1 MNIYT
6 DTNSPFP
13 SQVVSD
19 AEKASLEYGEQVAQA
34 IEQEWFSQGRVSGNR
49 YLTNWNN
56 FHQLRLYARGEQ
68 SIQKY
73 KDELAINGDLSYLNL
88 DWKPVPILS
97 KFVDIVVNGIS
108 SKSYDIKAYAQD
120 PESIKKRT
128 EYASKI
134 YEDMLSKEY
143 LENLKQTLGL
153 DLYQSPSK
161 DIIPENREELELHM
175 QLSYKQ
181 SVEIAEEE
189 AISSVFAQNKYDL
202 IRRRLNMDLV
212 TCGIAAAKTSFN
224 VANGVTV
231 DYVDP
236 AYMIY
241 SYTEDPNFEDIY
253 YVGEIKAI
261 TIPELKKEFPHI
273 SEEELKRIQA
283 QPGNRSYITG
293 WGDYDANTVQVLYF
307 DYKTYHNQVF
317 KIKQTD
323 QGLIKAIEKPDTFN
337 PEPNE
342 NFERVGRSIEVLY
355 SGAKVLGTNTML
367 KWELAQNMS
376 RPFADTTK
384 VKMNYA
390 ICAPRMYKGR
400 IESIVSKCTGFADM
414 IQLTHL
420 KLQQVISRM
429 VPDGVYLDMD
439 GLSEVD
445 LGNGT
450 NYNPAEALN
459 MYFQTGS
466 IVGRSL
472 TQEGDMNPG
481 KVPIQELQ
489 SGSGNAKISSLIQT
503 YQYYLQM
510 IRDVTGLNEARDG
523 SLPDRNTLVGL
534 QKLAANASNV
544 ATRHIVQSSLFLT
557 LKLAENISL
566 KVADALEFPL
576 TKSSLQ
582 NSISTYNIKTL
593 EEVVNLNLHDFGIFL
608 ELEPDEEEKQ
618 QLESNIQIAL
628 QAKNIDVEDAIDLRS
643 IKNLKLANQM
653 LKVKRKEKAKQ
664 DQAAQQANIAAQSQ
678 AQAAAAEKT
687 AMAEVQKQQA
697 ISGAN
702 VEYEKAKSQFEIERM
717 QIQAQLKKQEMQMQH
732 QFDMQLKQVEE
743 EQAQLEQ
750 NIQVAL
756 QAGGIDLEDAID
768 LRQIRNLKLANQM
781 LKVKRRQKAKQDQAN
796 QQANIQAQAQAQAE
810 TAEKTAMAEVQ
821 KQQAISG
828 ANVEYEKAKSE
839 FEKDRMQLQSQLD
852 QQKMMQQHKNDM
864 ELKQLEV
871 QQQQQK
877 EKEIEDRKDK
887 RIKMEGTQQSK
898 MIQQRQTD
906 SPAIDFEAESGLDM
920 SPFM

>member
-6 DTNSPFP
+6 NTNSPFP

-19 AEKASLEYGEQVAQA
+19 AEKASLKYGEQVAQA
-34 IEQEWFSQGRVSGNR
+34 IEQEWFSQGRTSGNR

-56 FHQLRLYARGEQ
+56 FHQLRSYARGEQ

-120 PESIKKRT
+120 PESIKQRT
-128 EYASKI
+128 SYASKI
-134 YEDMLSKEY
+134 YEDMLSDEY
-143 LENLKQTLGL
+143 LTNLKNTLGL
-153 DLYQSPSK
+153 DLYQSP
-161 DIIPENREELELHM
+161 DPNIIPETTEELELHM

-189 AISSVFAQNKYDL
+189 AISSVLAQNKYDL
-202 IRRRLNMDLV
+202 IRRRLNMDLTV
-212 TCGIAAAKTSFN
+212 CGIAAAKTSFN
-224 VANGVTV
+224 TAEGITV

-236 AYMIY
+236 AYMVY
-241 SYTEDPNFEDIY
+241 SYTEDPNFQDIY
-253 YVGEIKAI
+253 YVGELKSI

-273 SEEELKRIQA
+273 SEEELKRIQEM
-283 QPGNRSYITG
+283 PGNRSYITG

-323 QGLIKAIEKPDTFN
+323 QGLVKAIEKPDTFN
-337 PEPNE
+337 PPESDM
-342 NFERVGRSIEVLY
+342 FERVGRSIEVLY
-355 SGAKVLGTNTML
+355 SGAKVLGTDTML
-367 KWELAQNMS
+367 KWELAENMS
-376 RPFADTTK
+376 RPYADTTK

-390 ICAPRMYKGR
+390 ICAPRIYKGR
-400 IESIVSKCTGFADM
+400 IESLVSKCTGFADM

-439 GLSEVD
+439 GLAEVD

-481 KVPIQELQ
+481 KVPIQELSASTGQ
-489 SGSGNAKISSLIQT
+489 GKINSLIST

-544 ATRHIVQSSLFLT
+544 ATRHIVQSSLYLT
-557 LKLAENISL
+557 LKLAENVSL

-576 TKSSLQ
+576 TKASLQ

-593 EEVVNLNLHDFGIFL
+593 SEVVNLNLHDFGIFL

-618 QLESNIQIAL
+618 QLEANIQVAL
-628 QAKNIDVEDAIDLRS
+628 QAGNIDVEDAIDLRG

-653 LKVKRKEKAKQ
+653 LKVKRKQKAKQ
-664 DQAAQQANIAAQSQ
+664 DQANQEANIAAQSE

-687 AMAEVQKQQA
+687 AM
-697 ISGAN
+697 S
-702 VEYEKAKSQFEIERM
+702 
-717 QIQAQLKKQEMQMQH
+717 
-732 QFDMQLKQVEE
+732 
-743 EQAQLEQ
+743 
-750 NIQVAL
+750 
-756 QAGGIDLEDAID
+756 
-768 LRQIRNLKLANQM
+768 
-781 LKVKRRQKAKQDQAN
+781 
-796 QQANIQAQAQAQAE
+796 
-810 TAEKTAMAEVQ
+810 EVQ

-839 FEKDRMQLQSQLD
+839 FEKDRMQLQAQLD
-852 QQKMMQQHKNDM
+852 QQKMMMQHKNDM
-864 ELKQLEV
+864 ELKNVEV
-871 QQQQQK
+871 QGMSEK
-877 EKEIEDRKDK
+877 EKLIEDRKDK
-887 RIKMEGTQQSK
+887 RSKMEATQQSE
-898 MIQQRQTD
+898 MITQRKND
-906 SPAIDFEAESGLDM
+906 SLPINFENENIEMDTTNMLPSL
-920 SPFM
+920 

>member
-6 DTNSPFP
+6 NTNSPFP

-19 AEKASLEYGEQVAQA
+19 AEKASLKYGKQVAQA
-34 IEQEWFSQGRVSGNR
+34 IEQEWFSQGRTSGNR

-56 FHQLRLYARGEQ
+56 FHMLRSYARGEQ

-128 EYASKI
+128 DYASKI
-134 YEDMLSKEY
+134 YEDMLSDEY
-143 LENLKQTLGL
+143 LANLKNVLGL
-153 DLYQSPSK
+153 DLYQSP
-161 DIIPENREELELHM
+161 DPGIIPETTEELELHM

-189 AISSVFAQNKYDL
+189 AISSVLAQNKYDL
-202 IRRRLNMDLV
+202 IRRRLNMDLTV
-212 TCGIAAAKTSFN
+212 CGIAAAKTSFN
-224 VANGVTV
+224 TAEGITV

-236 AYMIY
+236 AYMVY

-253 YVGEIKAI
+253 YVGELKSI

-273 SEEELKRIQA
+273 SEEELKRIQEM
-283 QPGNRSYITG
+283 PGNRSYITG

-323 QGLIKAIEKPDTFN
+323 QGLVKAIEKPDTFN
-337 PEPNE
+337 PPESDM
-342 NFERVGRSIEVLY
+342 FERVGRSIEVLY
-355 SGAKVLGTNTML
+355 SGAKVLGTDTML
-367 KWELAQNMS
+367 KWELAENMS
-376 RPFADTTK
+376 RPYADTTK

-400 IESIVSKCTGFADM
+400 IESLVSKCTGFADM

-439 GLSEVD
+439 GLAEVD

-481 KVPIQELQ
+481 KVPIQELSASTGQ
-489 SGSGNAKISSLIQT
+489 GKINSLIST

-544 ATRHIVQSSLFLT
+544 ATRHIVQSSLYLT

-576 TKSSLQ
+576 TKASLQ

-593 EEVVNLNLHDFGIFL
+593 SEVVNLNLHDFGIFL

-618 QLESNIQIAL
+618 QLEANIQVAL
-628 QAKNIDVEDAIDLRS
+628 QAGNIDVEDAIDLRG

-653 LKVKRKEKAKQ
+653 LKVKRK
-664 DQAAQQANIAAQSQ
+664 
-678 AQAAAAEKT
+678 
-687 AMAEVQKQQA
+687 
-697 ISGAN
+697 
-702 VEYEKAKSQFEIERM
+702 
-717 QIQAQLKKQEMQMQH
+717 
-732 QFDMQLKQVEE
+732 
-743 EQAQLEQ
+743 
-750 NIQVAL
+750 
-756 QAGGIDLEDAID
+756 
-768 LRQIRNLKLANQM
+768 
-781 LKVKRRQKAKQDQAN
+781 QKAKQDQAN
-796 QQANIQAQAQAQAE
+796 QQANIAAQSEAQAAA
-810 TAEKTAMAEVQ
+810 AEKTAMAEVQ

-839 FEKDRMQLQSQLD
+839 FEKDRMQLQAQLD
-852 QQKMMQQHKNDM
+852 QQKMMMQHKNDM
-864 ELKQLEV
+864 ELKKVEV
-871 QQQQQK
+871 EGMSAK
-877 EKEIEDRKDK
+877 EKLIEDRKDK
-887 RIKMEGTQQSK
+887 RSKMEATQQSE
-898 MIQQRQTD
+898 MISQRQNDSLPINFENENVEMDTTD
-906 SPAIDFEAESGLDM
+906 MLPSL
-920 SPFM
+920 

>member
-1 MNIYT
+1 
-6 DTNSPFP
+6 
-13 SQVVSD
+13 
-19 AEKASLEYGEQVAQA
+19 
-34 IEQEWFSQGRVSGNR
+34 
-49 YLTNWNN
+49 
-56 FHQLRLYARGEQ
+56 
-68 SIQKY
+68 
-73 KDELAINGDLSYLNL
+73 
-88 DWKPVPILS
+88 
-97 KFVDIVVNGIS
+97 
-108 SKSYDIKAYAQD
+108 
-120 PESIKKRT
+120 
-128 EYASKI
+128 
-134 YEDMLSKEY
+134 
-143 LENLKQTLGL
+143 
-153 DLYQSPSK
+153 
-161 DIIPENREELELHM
+161 
-175 QLSYKQ
+175 
-181 SVEIAEEE
+181 
-189 AISSVFAQNKYDL
+189 
-202 IRRRLNMDLV
+202 
-212 TCGIAAAKTSFN
+212 
-224 VANGVTV
+224 
-231 DYVDP
+231 
-236 AYMIY
+236 
-241 SYTEDPNFEDIY
+241 
-253 YVGEIKAI
+253 
-261 TIPELKKEFPHI
+261 
-273 SEEELKRIQA
+273 
-283 QPGNRSYITG
+283 
-293 WGDYDANTVQVLYF
+293 
-307 DYKTYHNQVF
+307 
-317 KIKQTD
+317 
-323 QGLIKAIEKPDTFN
+323 
-337 PEPNE
+337 
-342 NFERVGRSIEVLY
+342 
-355 SGAKVLGTNTML
+355 
-367 KWELAQNMS
+367 
-376 RPFADTTK
+376 
-384 VKMNYA
+384 
-390 ICAPRMYKGR
+390 MYKGR

-576 TKSSLQ
+576 TRASLQ

-593 EEVVNLNLHDFGIFL
+593 DEVVNLNLHDFGIFL

-702 VEYEKAKSQFEIERM
+702 VEYEKAKS
-717 QIQAQLKKQEMQMQH
+717 
-732 QFDMQLKQVEE
+732 
-743 EQAQLEQ
+743 
-750 NIQVAL
+750 
-756 QAGGIDLEDAID
+756 
-768 LRQIRNLKLANQM
+768 
-781 LKVKRRQKAKQDQAN
+781 
-796 QQANIQAQAQAQAE
+796 
-810 TAEKTAMAEVQ
+810 
-821 KQQAISG
+821 
-828 ANVEYEKAKSE
+828 E

-852 QQKMMQQHKNDM
+852 QQKMMQKHKNDM
-864 ELKQLEV
+864 ELARL
-871 QQQQQK
+871 QQDATNKREQQR
-877 EKEIEDRKDK
+877 ETAKDK

-898 MIQQRQTD
+898 MITQRKNN
-906 SPAIDFEAESGLDM
+906 SNPINFEMEGKLLSNTQP
-920 SPFM
+920 SI

>member
-6 DTNSPFP
+6 NTNSPFP

-19 AEKASLEYGEQVAQA
+19 AEKASLEYGSQVAQA
-34 IEQEWFSQGRVSGNR
+34 IEQEWFSQGRTSGNR

-56 FHQLRLYARGEQ
+56 FHMLRTYARGEQ

-97 KFVDIVVNGIS
+97 KFVDILVNGIS
-108 SKSYDIKAYAQD
+108 SKTYDIKAYAQD
-120 PESIKKRT
+120 PEAIKKRT
-128 EYASKI
+128 SYASKI

-143 LENLKQTLGL
+143 LENLQQTLGI
-153 DLYQSPSK
+153 DLYQAPSK
-161 DIIPENREELELHM
+161 DLIPETKEELELHM

-189 AISSVFAQNKYDL
+189 AISSILAQNKFDL
-202 IRRRLNMDLV
+202 TKRRLNMDLTV
-212 TCGIAAAKTSFN
+212 CGIAAAKTNFN
-224 VANGVTV
+224 TSNGVTV

-236 AYMIY
+236 AYMVY

-253 YVGEIKAI
+253 YVGELKAI
-261 TIPELKKEFPHI
+261 TIPELKKEFPNI
-273 SEEELKRIQA
+273 TEEELKRIQSM
-283 QPGNRSYITG
+283 PGNRSYVTG
-293 WGDYDANTVQVLYF
+293 WGDYDTNTVQVLYF
-307 DYKTYHNQVF
+307 DYKTYSNQVF

-337 PEPNE
+337 PPEND
-342 NFERVGRSIEVLY
+342 NFERVSRSIEVLY

-367 KWELAQNMS
+367 KWELAENMT

-384 VKMNYA
+384 VRMNYA
-390 ICAPRMYKGR
+390 ICAPRIYKGR

-420 KLQQVISRM
+420 KLQQVLSRM

-439 GLSEVD
+439 GIAEVD

-481 KVPIQELQ
+481 KVPIQELSSSTGQ
-489 SGSGNAKISSLIQT
+489 GKIQSLIST

-544 ATRHIVQSSLFLT
+544 ATRHIVQSSLYLT

-576 TKSSLQ
+576 TRSSLQ
-582 NSISTYNIKTL
+582 NSISTFNVKTL
-593 EEVVNLNLHDFGIFL
+593 NEISNLNLHDFGIFL
-608 ELEPDEEEKQ
+608 ELEPDEEERQ
-618 QLESNIQIAL
+618 QLEANIQIAL
-628 QAKNIDVEDAIDLRS
+628 QAGNIDVEDAIDLRQ

-653 LKVKRKEKAKQ
+653 LKVKRKQKEKQ
-664 DQAAQQANIAAQSQ
+664 DQQVQQANIAAQGE
-678 AQAAAAEKT
+678 AQA
-687 AMAEVQKQQA
+687 
-697 ISGAN
+697 S
-702 VEYEKAKSQFEIERM
+702 
-717 QIQAQLKKQEMQMQH
+717 
-732 QFDMQLKQVEE
+732 
-743 EQAQLEQ
+743 
-750 NIQVAL
+750 
-756 QAGGIDLEDAID
+756 
-768 LRQIRNLKLANQM
+768 
-781 LKVKRRQKAKQDQAN
+781 
-796 QQANIQAQAQAQAE
+796 
-810 TAEKTAMAEVQ
+810 TAEKTALAEVQ

-839 FEKDRMQLQSQLD
+839 FEKDRMQLQAQLD
-852 QQKMMQQHKNDM
+852 QQKMMQQHQNAM
-864 ELKQLEV
+864 ELAKLEEQSVNAREKQREN
-871 QQQQQK
+871 
-877 EKEIEDRKDK
+877 RKDE

-898 MIQQRQTD
+898 MIAQRKND
-906 SPAIDFEAESGLDM
+906 SNPIDFKLQSQLVSGTQT
-920 SPFM
+920 SI

>member
-6 DTNSPFP
+6 NTNSPFP

-19 AEKASLEYGEQVAQA
+19 AEKASLKYGQQVAQA
-34 IEQEWFSQGRVSGNR
+34 IEQEWFSQGRTSGNR

-56 FHQLRLYARGEQ
+56 FHMLRSYARGEQ

-128 EYASKI
+128 NYASKI
-134 YEDMLSKEY
+134 YEDMLSDEY
-143 LENLKQTLGL
+143 LANLKNVLGL
-153 DLYQSPSK
+153 DLYQSP
-161 DIIPENREELELHM
+161 DPGIIPETTEELELHM

-189 AISSVFAQNKYDL
+189 AISSVLAQNKYDL
-202 IRRRLNMDLV
+202 IRRRLNMDLTV
-212 TCGIAAAKTSFN
+212 CGIAAAKTSFN
-224 VANGVTV
+224 TAEGITV

-236 AYMIY
+236 AYMVY
-241 SYTEDPNFEDIY
+241 SYTEDPNFQDIY
-253 YVGEIKAI
+253 YVGELKSI

-273 SEEELKRIQA
+273 SEEELKRIQEM
-283 QPGNRSYITG
+283 PGNRSYITG

-323 QGLIKAIEKPDTFN
+323 QGLVKAIEKPDTFN
-337 PEPNE
+337 PPESDM
-342 NFERVGRSIEVLY
+342 FERVGRSIEVLY
-355 SGAKVLGTNTML
+355 SGAKVLGTDTML
-367 KWELAQNMS
+367 KWELAENMS
-376 RPFADTTK
+376 RPYADTTK

-390 ICAPRMYKGR
+390 ICAPRIYKGR
-400 IESIVSKCTGFADM
+400 IESLVSKCTGFADM

-439 GLSEVD
+439 GLAEVD

-481 KVPIQELQ
+481 KVPIQELSASTGQ
-489 SGSGNAKISSLIQT
+489 GKINSLIST

-544 ATRHIVQSSLFLT
+544 ATRHIVQSSLYLT

-576 TKSSLQ
+576 TKASLQ

-593 EEVVNLNLHDFGIFL
+593 SEVVNLNLHDFGIFL

-618 QLESNIQIAL
+618 QLEANIQVAL
-628 QAKNIDVEDAIDLRS
+628 QAGNIDVEDAIDLRG

-653 LKVKRKEKAKQ
+653 LKVKRK
-664 DQAAQQANIAAQSQ
+664 
-678 AQAAAAEKT
+678 
-687 AMAEVQKQQA
+687 
-697 ISGAN
+697 
-702 VEYEKAKSQFEIERM
+702 
-717 QIQAQLKKQEMQMQH
+717 
-732 QFDMQLKQVEE
+732 
-743 EQAQLEQ
+743 
-750 NIQVAL
+750 
-756 QAGGIDLEDAID
+756 
-768 LRQIRNLKLANQM
+768 
-781 LKVKRRQKAKQDQAN
+781 QKAKQDQAN
-796 QQANIQAQAQAQAE
+796 QQANIAAQSEAQAAA
-810 TAEKTAMAEVQ
+810 AEKTAMAEVQ

-839 FEKDRMQLQSQLD
+839 FEKDRMQLQAQLD
-852 QQKMMQQHKNDM
+852 QQKMMMQHKNDM
-864 ELKQLEV
+864 ELKKVEV
-871 QQQQQK
+871 EGMSAK
-877 EKEIEDRKDK
+877 EKLIEDRKDK
-887 RIKMEGTQQSK
+887 RSKMEATQQSE
-898 MIQQRQTD
+898 MISQRQNDSLPINFENENVEMDTTD
-906 SPAIDFEAESGLDM
+906 MLPSL
-920 SPFM
+920 